1 MKLGDQFFQYY
12 RDSKEQ
18 AKELKR
24 LIENM
29 EKANLKRLL
38 VFGERLGERDIHVFS
53 EISGIKKIPQSPHK
67 KEES

>member
-24 LIENM
+24 LIENI
-29 EKANLKRLL
+29 EKANRRRKD
-38 VFGERLGERDIHVFS
+38 V
-53 EISGIKKIPQSPHK
+53 
-67 KEES
+67 

>member
-24 LIENM
+24 LIENI
-29 EKANLKRLL
+29 EKANLKRL
-38 VFGERLGERDIHVFS
+38 FGERLGERDVHVFS
-53 EISGIKKIPQSPHK
+53 EISGIKKFPQSPHK
-67 KEES
+67 KEVFGK